1 MNPILAALMAK
12 AGMGGQPQ
20 NGMMPQPQAS
30 GPLPDR
36 AIGTPVGPQ
45 IMGNPGMGGTQP
57 PGALAA
63 PAPAPSPQ
71 VPLPNGPGAVTPLA
85 PTNSGQGSP
94 SFNPSMTGAEP
105 TRLPSK
111 GSPPNAQFA
120 RNRLGA
126 LLLPQT
132 IQNTQQKFGIGGQ
145 QRPGGAFG
153 F

>member
-12 AGMGGQPQ
+12 AGMGGGQTPQ
-20 NGMMPQPQAS
+20 NAMPSPQPVAQPGRGPVGMPS
-30 GPLPDR
+30 GP
-36 AIGTPVGPQ
+36 
-45 IMGNPGMGGTQP
+45 QP

-105 TRLPSK
+105 TRLPSQ